1 MNESYAKAMAMTNS
15 VTESLSM
22 TGNHRKAYESSL
34 PEILGLPKDEIQ
46 AVNTDV
52 IMAVGRVRV
61 ACGRIQGL
69 RAQVVASQKFEPCL
83 TWRTELLFESS
94 PGILEC

>member
-1 MNESYAKAMAMTNS
+1 MTS
-15 VTESLSM
+15 SDKEGIGV

-52 IMAVGRVRV
+52 LMAVGRVRA
-61 ACGRIQGL
+61 ACGRIQEGAA
-69 RAQVVASQKFEPCL
+69 RAAVFAAREQ
-83 TWRTELLFESS
+83 
-94 PGILEC
+94 